1 MQTTRP
7 RITWKV
13 FTMAQ
18 VAIFKEIFDQVRKDL
33 DCELFYSELKRH
45 NVSHYIYY
53 LATDNIHIVLEN
65 DNTVL
70 IKGLKKVVNV
80 KFSRNTHLIETSYD
94 RLKSREITFQQYRE
108 NLAKAGV
115 FRWVTNIH
123 EHKRYYY
130 TFDNSLLFTESIQNT
145 TQIFPLNHNV
155 RFLPYQHRGVG
166 ILNTPYALNPVCIVL
181 IIPDTPAEKF
191 PVRAVDIVNPG
202 IQ

>member
-1 MQTTRP
+1 
-7 RITWKV
+7 
-13 FTMAQ
+13 MAQ

-115 FRWVTNIH
+115 FRWVTSIH
-123 EHKRYYY
+123 EHKDVTIPLIIHFYY
-130 TFDNSLLFTESIQNT
+130 FTGSIQNT
-145 TQIFPLNHNV
+145 TPNLSTLNHNV
-155 RFLPYQHRGVG
+155 GFFRVSTG
-166 ILNTPYALNPVCIVL
+166 AL
-181 IIPDTPAEKF
+181 A
-191 PVRAVDIVNPG
+191 
-202 IQ
+202 

>member
-13 FTMAQ
+13 LPMAQ

-80 KFSRNTHLIETSYD
+80 KFSKHASYRNVYD

-123 EHKRYYY
+123 ERKRYYY
-130 TFDNSLLFTESIQNT
+130 TFDNSLYLLRAFRTL
-145 TQIFPLNHNV
+145 QIFP
-155 RFLPYQHRGVG
+155 R
-166 ILNTPYALNPVCIVL
+166 
-181 IIPDTPAEKF
+181 
-191 PVRAVDIVNPG
+191 
-202 IQ
+202 

>member
-1 MQTTRP
+1 MEG
-7 RITWKV
+7 
-13 FTMAQ
+13 FTNGSGCH
-18 VAIFKEIFDQVRKDL
+18 FKEIFDQVRKDL

-94 RLKSREITFQQYRE
+94 RLKSREITFQQYKE

-130 TFDNSLLFTESIQNT
+130 TFDNSLPLFTKAFRT
-145 TQIFPLNHNV
+145 LQIFPLNHNV
-155 RFLPYQHRGVG
+155 RFLPCQHRGVG
-166 ILNTPYALNPVCIVL
+166 IMQYVYALNPVCIVL
-181 IIPDTPAEKF
+181 IIPGHSRREVP
-191 PVRAVDIVNPG
+191 RQG
-202 IQ
+202 CGHS

>member
-13 FTMAQ
+13 LPMAQ

-53 LATDNIHIVLEN
+53 LATDNIHIVLKTIT
-65 DNTVL
+65 TVL

-80 KFSRNTHLIETSYD
+80 KFSKHASYETSYD
-94 RLKSREITFQQYRE
+94 RLKSRNHFNNTGE

-145 TQIFPLNHNV
+145 IFKSFH
-155 RFLPYQHRGVG
+155 
-166 ILNTPYALNPVCIVL
+166 A
-181 IIPDTPAEKF
+181 KS
-191 PVRAVDIVNPG
+191 
-202 IQ
+202 